1 VENAIK
7 GLFYAY
13 KHLPVGVM
21 LFKKRTLFFINDH
34 LQNVLLLSAL
44 SKERIIEIIG
54 NRLGIPNPS
63 HYTVHD
69 FLFNNSYFLNQN
81 SIIQIERRSIS
92 DDITIFVLVKISEQS
107 IEAIKNSSQPLPNL
121 LQKKHE
127 SSPLN
132 NSEWKLLTNALG
144 TNFEDK
150 KIISIVL
157 YKGIPLK
164 AESKIISI
172 SNEMIEISIEK
183 NQLIAT
189 ETGKEWLL
197 GIKQDLMIAGDLS
210 SYDLKGGRIWLKNLR
225 LVSEGFHLRNNIRY
239 AIEKIGHLNIL
250 SKNENTISLPLYDLS
265 EKGVSVQTDDPTVLV
280 TISSKIGKPL
290 DAQIIVDDLNLSV
303 EAIPLYIETMDIP
316 GMMKVAFS
324 IVYDSHNET
333 LLHNWMNNEQHSV
346 IKKVRHFVQMISG
359 EKPDILNR

>member
-1 VENAIK
+1 MENAIK

-54 NRLGIPNPS
+54 NRLGIPNPT
-63 HYTVHD
+63 HNTVHD
-69 FLFNNSYFLNQN
+69 FLFNNNYFLNQN

-92 DDITIFVLVKISEQS
+92 DDITIFVFVKISDQS
-107 IEAIKNSSQPLPNL
+107 IEAIKNSAQFLPNL
-121 LQKKHE
+121 PPKKHE
-127 SSPLN
+127 YSPLN

-150 KIISIVL
+150 KFISIVL

-189 ETGKEWLL
+189 ETGNEWLL
-197 GIKQDLMIAGDLS
+197 GIKQDLMIAGNVS
-210 SYDLKGGRIWLKNLR
+210 SYDLKQGRIWLKNLR

-239 AIEKIGHLNIL
+239 AIEKIGYLNIL
-250 SKNENTISLPLYDLS
+250 NKNEKSITLPLHDLS

-280 TISSKIGKPL
+280 TLSSKIGKPL
-290 DAQIIVDDLNLSV
+290 DAEIIIDTLKLSV
-303 EAIPLYIETMDIP
+303 EAIPLYIETIDIP

-324 IVYDSHNET
+324 IAYDSHNET
-333 LLHNWMNNEQHSV
+333 LLHQWMNNEQHSV
-346 IKKVRHFVQMISG
+346 IKKVRNFIQMISG
-359 EKPDILNR
+359 EKTDITNG

>member
-1 VENAIK
+1 MENAIK

-21 LFKKRTLFFINDH
+21 LFKKRALFYINDH

-54 NRLGIPNPS
+54 NRLGIPNPT
-63 HYTVHD
+63 HNTVHD
-69 FLFNNSYFLNQN
+69 FLLHNSYFLNQS
-81 SIIQIERRSIS
+81 SIIQIEHRSIS
-92 DDITIFVLVKISEQS
+92 DDITIFVLVKISEPS
-107 IEAIKNSSQPLPNL
+107 IEAIKNSNQSFPKLSQE
-121 LQKKHE
+121 KHE
-127 SSPLN
+127 YSPLN
-132 NSEWKLLTNALG
+132 NSDRTLLANALG

-150 KIISIVL
+150 KFISIAL

-172 SNEMIEISIEK
+172 SNEIIEISIEK

-189 ETGKEWLL
+189 EIGKEWLI
-197 GIKQDLMIAGDLS
+197 GIKQDVMLAGNVS
-210 SYDLKGGRIWLKNLR
+210 SYDLKLGRIWLKNLH

-239 AIEKIGHLNIL
+239 AIEKIGYFKVLINNDKI
-250 SKNENTISLPLYDLS
+250 TLPLHDLS

-280 TISSKIGKPL
+280 TISSKIGKPPL
-290 DAQIIVDDLNLSV
+290 DAEIIIDELNISV

-324 IVYDSHNET
+324 IAYDSHNEA
-333 LLHNWMNNEQHSV
+333 LLHTWMNNEQHSV
-346 IKKVRHFVQMISG
+346 IKKVRNFVQMVSAQ
-359 EKPDILNR
+359 KTDIEP